1 MSQTNRGTDLPEF
14 MNDLDGSVMH
24 VNPGGRMSVF
34 PENQHQ
40 MFGKK
45 GELNTNPQD
54 QE

>member
-1 MSQTNRGTDLPEF
+1 VNTTE
-14 MNDLDGSVMH
+14 SVMH
-24 VNPGGRMSVF
+24 VNPGGRMTVF

-45 GELNTNPQD
+45 GEPKTHQED